1 MCACMC
7 VYLYIYMFIK
17 SSKNIKNNK
26 TFICLR
32 RTNILK
38 KRIQKI
44 WKNIYIF
51 QFICVKILYKNPFT
65 RTTYRFVNLII
76 FAHFFIFNLIEKKFQ
91 LIRFSRNRKEIKRK
105 INKANILRCERIKK
119 KNTKKGKGRK
129 GFEARSIFIE
139 RVSRG
144 IKSDGDNVTR
154 TPLDESIIKLITI
167 NLRYPNARDSTW
179 LAVFHAPVNYTRL

>member
-1 MCACMC
+1 MCMCACMC

-119 KNTKKGKGRK
+119 KIQKKGK
-129 GFEARSIFIE
+129 IE
-139 RVSRG
+139 RDSRHVAFSLNVFPAVSRAMATT
-144 IKSDGDNVTR
+144 SR
-154 TPLDESIIKLITI
+154 E
-167 NLRYPNARDSTW
+167 R
-179 LAVFHAPVNYTRL
+179 RLMSLL